1 MHTQHQ
7 VIIEHEGL
15 ANDKMPP
22 LHLTHEVSTLQAF
35 FTLRTFTKNVRK
47 LNGEIPYHILGFKS
61 YLHP

>member
-35 FTLRTFTKNVRK
+35 FTLRPFTKNVRK
-47 LNGEIPYHILGFKS
+47 LNGEITYHK
-61 YLHP
+61 